1 MTVRFQAFHSI
12 KAIGNREVLF
22 NWSRTNPLGAL
33 DQVWR
38 PQNRDELQQLL
49 REYPERK
56 LRLIGSGL
64 SFEPIHS
71 VYAEGSQA
79 LLVDLHHLRGQL
91 DKTADTVTYQ
101 AGTPLDTVY
110 GDLIAMDRMLP
121 ASPGVIG
128 IQTLGGAL
136 STGTHGQGLHQS
148 SLCDAVEALTV
159 MLANGDILRVDR
171 TDPRFG
177 AFVMGMGM
185 LGVLL
190 DVRLRTV
197 PNRIMRCTKFTTD
210 YPFLLEHNERLNR
223 EHGFVKS
230 WWFAWTG
237 ESHIWLVDP
246 ASEEEVA
253 RYRAGGSEP
262 LLLEEDVGSAMNA
275 ALNDTIDATLQ
286 KMARDTKDEAR
297 AGEHFETVRRFKDA
311 SDLVGNVY
319 QILCKGI
326 PAPQINCEVA
336 VPLERMQ
343 EALEILQHWQ
353 ERNPGALHYPFI
365 LRCTG
370 PSEAWLS
377 ALWQVG
383 VLDRVPGLSGGGRHL
398 RGRLHGADA
407 RAAATAGAA
416 RRYAAFWQA
425 PGDGSLR
432 LPGPAAALARLPGLE
447 ARTRPSW
454 PLRKPLARRAV
465 RQPVR
470 MASWKGAIFFA
481 SFSPGGRRVGEEG
494 KRQPLQAP

>member
-38 PQNRDELQQLL
+38 PTTRDELQQLL

-91 DKTADTVTYQ
+91 DKTADTVTYL

-110 GDLIAMDRMLP
+110 ADLIAMDRMLP

-148 SLCDAVEALTV
+148 ALCDAVAALTV
-159 MLANGDILRVDR
+159 MLASGDIIRVER

-185 LGVLL
+185 LGILL
-190 DVRLRTV
+190 DVTLNTV

-223 EHGFVKS
+223 EHVFVKS

-246 ASEEEVA
+246 ASDDEVA

-262 LLLEEDVGSAMNA
+262 LVLEGDMDERMNL
-275 ALNDTIDATLQ
+275 ALNATIDATLQ

-336 VPLERMQ
+336 VPLERMEEALAILQAWQ
-343 EALEILQHWQ
+343 EA
-353 ERNPGALHYPFI
+353 NPGVLHYPFI

-370 PSEAWLS
+370 PSVAWLS
-377 ALWQVG
+377 AAHDKSVCWIGFLVYLAADGTFVG
-383 VLDRVPGLSGGGRHL
+383 GSMEQMRELQQLLVPLGGIPHFGKHLAMDLYDFPALLPRWHDFLALKRELDPHGRFENRWL
-398 RGRLHGADA
+398 
-407 RAAATAGAA
+407 
-416 RRYAAFWQA
+416 
-425 PGDGSLR
+425 GDL
-432 LPGPAAALARLPGLE
+432 
-447 ARTRPSW
+447 
-454 PLRKPLARRAV
+454 
-465 RQPVR
+465 
-470 MASWKGAIFFA
+470 FA
-481 SFSPGGRRVGEEG
+481 NR
-494 KRQPLQAP
+494 

>member
-38 PQNRDELQQLL
+38 PKSRDELQQLL
-49 REYPERK
+49 RENPERK

-71 VYAEGSQA
+71 VYAEGGQA

-101 AGTPLDTVY
+101 AGTPLDTIY

-148 SLCDAVEALTV
+148 ALCDAVEAMTV
-159 MLANGDILRVDR
+159 MLANGEIIGVDR

-210 YPFLLEHNERLNR
+210 YPFLLAHNERLNR

-262 LLLEEDVGSAMNA
+262 LLLEGDVDSAMSA
-275 ALNDTIDATLQ
+275 ALNDTIDAPLQ

-343 EALEILQHWQ
+343 EALAILQHWQ
-353 ERNPGALHYPFI
+353 ERNTGALHYPFI

-377 ALWQVG
+377 AAYGKPVCWIGFLVYLAADGTFVGGSMEQMRELQQLLVPLGGTPHFGKHLAMDLYDFPALLPRWHDFLTLKAELAPHGRFENLWLG
-383 VLDRVPGLSGGGRHL
+383 EL
-398 RGRLHGADA
+398 
-407 RAAATAGAA
+407 
-416 RRYAAFWQA
+416 
-425 PGDGSLR
+425 
-432 LPGPAAALARLPGLE
+432 
-447 ARTRPSW
+447 
-454 PLRKPLARRAV
+454 
-465 RQPVR
+465 
-470 MASWKGAIFFA
+470 FA
-481 SFSPGGRRVGEEG
+481 NR
-494 KRQPLQAP
+494 

>member
-38 PQNRDELQQLL
+38 PTTRDELQQLL

-91 DKTADTVTYQ
+91 AKTADTVTYQ

-110 GDLIAMDRMLP
+110 ADLIAMDRMLP

-148 SLCDAVEALTV
+148 ALCDAVAAMTV
-159 MLANGDILRVDR
+159 MLASGDIIGVDR

-190 DVRLRTV
+190 DVTLNTV

-210 YPFLLEHNERLNR
+210 YPFLLAHNERLNR
-223 EHGFVKS
+223 EHAFVKS

-246 ASEEEVA
+246 ASDEEVA

-262 LLLEEDVGSAMNA
+262 LVLEGDMDERMNL
-275 ALNDTIDATLQ
+275 ALNATIDATLQ

-336 VPLERMQ
+336 VPLERMG
-343 EALEILQHWQ
+343 EALERLQAWQ
-353 ERNPGALHYPFI
+353 QANPGVLHYPFI

-377 ALWQVG
+377 AAHGKSVCWIGFLVYLAADGTFVG
-383 VLDRVPGLSGGGRHL
+383 GSMEQMRELQQLLVPLGGTPHFGKHLAMDLYDFPALLPRWHDFLALKRELDPHGRFENRWL
-398 RGRLHGADA
+398 GELFAD
-407 RAAATAGAA
+407 R
-416 RRYAAFWQA
+416 
-425 PGDGSLR
+425 
-432 LPGPAAALARLPGLE
+432 
-447 ARTRPSW
+447 
-454 PLRKPLARRAV
+454 
-465 RQPVR
+465 
-470 MASWKGAIFFA
+470 
-481 SFSPGGRRVGEEG
+481 
-494 KRQPLQAP
+494 

>member
-38 PQNRDELQQLL
+38 PTTRDELQQLL

-91 DKTADTVTYQ
+91 DKTADTVTYL

-110 GDLIAMDRMLP
+110 ADLIAMDRMLP

-148 SLCDAVEALTV
+148 ALCDAVAALTV
-159 MLANGDILRVDR
+159 MLANGDIIRVDR

-185 LGVLL
+185 LGILL
-190 DVRLRTV
+190 DVTLNTV

-223 EHGFVKS
+223 EHAFVKS

-246 ASEEEVA
+246 ASDDEVA

-262 LLLEEDVGSAMNA
+262 LVLEGDMDERMNL
-275 ALNDTIDATLQ
+275 ALNATIDATLQ

-336 VPLERMQ
+336 VPLERMGEALAVLQAWQ
-343 EALEILQHWQ
+343 EA
-353 ERNPGALHYPFI
+353 NPGVLHYPFI

-370 PSEAWLS
+370 PSVAWLS
-377 ALWQVG
+377 AAHDKSVCWIGFLVYLAADGTFVG
-383 VLDRVPGLSGGGRHL
+383 GSMEQMRELQQLLVPLGGIPHFGKHLAMDLYDFPALLPRWHDFLALKRELDPHGRFENRWL
-398 RGRLHGADA
+398 
-407 RAAATAGAA
+407 
-416 RRYAAFWQA
+416 
-425 PGDGSLR
+425 GDL
-432 LPGPAAALARLPGLE
+432 
-447 ARTRPSW
+447 
-454 PLRKPLARRAV
+454 
-465 RQPVR
+465 
-470 MASWKGAIFFA
+470 FA
-481 SFSPGGRRVGEEG
+481 NR
-494 KRQPLQAP
+494 

>member
-38 PQNRDELQQLL
+38 PTTRDELQQLL
-49 REYPERK
+49 RKYPERK

-91 DKTADTVTYQ
+91 DKTADTVTYL

-110 GDLIAMDRMLP
+110 ADLIAMDRMLP

-148 SLCDAVEALTV
+148 ALCDAVAALTV
-159 MLANGDILRVDR
+159 MLASGDIIRVDR

-185 LGVLL
+185 LGILL
-190 DVRLRTV
+190 DVTLNTV

-223 EHGFVKS
+223 EHAFVKS

-246 ASEEEVA
+246 ASDDEVA

-262 LLLEEDVGSAMNA
+262 LVLEGDMDERMNL
-275 ALNDTIDATLQ
+275 ALNATIDATLQ

-336 VPLERMQ
+336 VPLERMG
-343 EALEILQHWQ
+343 EALEILQAWQ
-353 ERNPGALHYPFI
+353 EANPGVLHYPFI

-370 PSEAWLS
+370 PSVAWLS
-377 ALWQVG
+377 AAHDKSVCWIGFLVYLAADGTFVG
-383 VLDRVPGLSGGGRHL
+383 GSMEQMRELQQLLVPLGGIPHFGKHLAMDLYDFPALLPRWHDFLALKRELDPHGRFENRWL
-398 RGRLHGADA
+398 
-407 RAAATAGAA
+407 
-416 RRYAAFWQA
+416 
-425 PGDGSLR
+425 GDL
-432 LPGPAAALARLPGLE
+432 
-447 ARTRPSW
+447 
-454 PLRKPLARRAV
+454 
-465 RQPVR
+465 
-470 MASWKGAIFFA
+470 FA
-481 SFSPGGRRVGEEG
+481 NR
-494 KRQPLQAP
+494 

>member
-1 MTVRFQAFHSI
+1 MTVQFQAFHSI

-38 PQNRDELQQLL
+38 PKTRDQLQALL
-49 REYPERK
+49 REHPERK

-91 DKTADTVTYQ
+91 AKTADTVTYQ

-110 GDLIAMDRMLP
+110 GELIAMERMLP

-148 SLCDAVEALTV
+148 ALCDAVEALTV
-159 MLANGDILRVDR
+159 MLASGDIIRVDR
-171 TDPRFG
+171 SDPRFG

-185 LGVLL
+185 LGILL
-190 DVRLRTV
+190 DVTLRTV
-197 PNRIMRCTKFTTD
+197 PNRIMRCSKFTTD

-246 ASEEEVA
+246 ASDEEVA
-253 RYRAGGSEP
+253 RYRAAGSEP
-262 LLLEEDVGSAMNA
+262 LLLEGDIDARMNA
-275 ALNDTIDATLQ
+275 ALNATIDATLQ
-286 KMARDTKDEAR
+286 KMAKDTKDEAL

-336 VPLERMQ
+336 VPLHRMN
-343 EALEILQHWQ
+343 EALETLQAWQ
-353 ERNPGALHYPFI
+353 QANPGVLHYPFI

-377 ALWQVG
+377 AAHGQSVCWVG
-383 VLDRVPGLSGGGRHL
+383 FLVYLAADGTFVNGSMEQMRELQQLLVPLGGIPHFGKHLAMDLYDFPALLPRWNDFVALKAELDPHGRFENRWL
-398 RGRLHGADA
+398 AD
-407 RAAATAGAA
+407 
-416 RRYAAFWQA
+416 
-425 PGDGSLR
+425 L
-432 LPGPAAALARLPGLE
+432 
-447 ARTRPSW
+447 
-454 PLRKPLARRAV
+454 
-465 RQPVR
+465 
-470 MASWKGAIFFA
+470 FA
-481 SFSPGGRRVGEEG
+481 NR
-494 KRQPLQAP
+494 

>member
-1 MTVRFQAFHSI
+1 MTVQFQAFHSI

-38 PQNRDELQQLL
+38 PKSRDELQALL
-49 REYPERK
+49 REHPERK

-91 DKTADTVTYQ
+91 AKTADTVTYQ

-110 GDLIAMDRMLP
+110 AELIAMERMLP

-148 SLCDAVEALTV
+148 ALCDAVEAMTV
-159 MLANGDILRVDR
+159 ILASGDIIRVDR
-171 TDPRFG
+171 SDPRFG

-185 LGVLL
+185 LGILL
-190 DVRLRTV
+190 DVTLRTV

-246 ASEEEVA
+246 ASDDEVA

-262 LLLEEDVGSAMNA
+262 LLLDGDIDARMNA
-275 ALNDTIDATLQ
+275 ALNATIDATLQ
-286 KMARDTKDEAR
+286 KMAKDTKDEAL

-336 VPLERMQ
+336 VPLHRMN
-343 EALEILQHWQ
+343 EALETLQAWQ
-353 ERNPGALHYPFI
+353 QANPGVLHYPFI

-377 ALWQVG
+377 AAHGQSVCWIGFLVYLAADGTFVNGSMEQMRELQQLLVPLGGIPHFGKHLAMDLYDFPALLPRWNDFVALKAE
-383 VLDRVPGLSGGGRHL
+383 LDPHGRFENRWLSDL
-398 RGRLHGADA
+398 
-407 RAAATAGAA
+407 
-416 RRYAAFWQA
+416 
-425 PGDGSLR
+425 
-432 LPGPAAALARLPGLE
+432 
-447 ARTRPSW
+447 
-454 PLRKPLARRAV
+454 
-465 RQPVR
+465 
-470 MASWKGAIFFA
+470 FA
-481 SFSPGGRRVGEEG
+481 NR
-494 KRQPLQAP
+494 

>member
-38 PQNRDELQQLL
+38 PTTRDELQQLL

-79 LLVDLHHLRGQL
+79 LLVDLHHLHHLRGQL
-91 DKTADTVTYQ
+91 DKTADTVTYL

-110 GDLIAMDRMLP
+110 ADLIAMDRMLP

-148 SLCDAVEALTV
+148 ALCDAVAALTV
-159 MLANGDILRVDR
+159 MLASGDIIRVDR

-185 LGVLL
+185 LGILL
-190 DVRLRTV
+190 DVTLNTV

-223 EHGFVKS
+223 EHAFVKS

-246 ASEEEVA
+246 ASDDEVA

-262 LLLEEDVGSAMNA
+262 LVLEGDMDERMNL
-275 ALNDTIDATLQ
+275 ALNATIDATLQ

-336 VPLERMQ
+336 VPLERMG
-343 EALEILQHWQ
+343 EALEILQAWQ
-353 ERNPGALHYPFI
+353 EANPGVLHYPFI

-370 PSEAWLS
+370 PSVAWLS
-377 ALWQVG
+377 AAHDKSVCWIGFLVYLAADGTFVG
-383 VLDRVPGLSGGGRHL
+383 GSMEQMRELQQLLVPLGGIPHFGKHLAMDLYDFPALLPRWHDFLALKRELDPHGRFENRWL
-398 RGRLHGADA
+398 
-407 RAAATAGAA
+407 
-416 RRYAAFWQA
+416 
-425 PGDGSLR
+425 GDL
-432 LPGPAAALARLPGLE
+432 
-447 ARTRPSW
+447 
-454 PLRKPLARRAV
+454 
-465 RQPVR
+465 
-470 MASWKGAIFFA
+470 FA
-481 SFSPGGRRVGEEG
+481 NR
-494 KRQPLQAP
+494 

>member
-38 PQNRDELQQLL
+38 PTTRDELQQLL
-49 REYPERK
+49 REYPDRK

-91 DKTADTVTYQ
+91 DKTADTVTYL

-110 GDLIAMDRMLP
+110 ADLIAMDRMLP

-148 SLCDAVEALTV
+148 ALCDAVAALTV
-159 MLANGDILRVDR
+159 MLASGDIIRVDR

-185 LGVLL
+185 LGILL
-190 DVRLRTV
+190 DVTLNTV

-223 EHGFVKS
+223 EHAFVKS

-246 ASEEEVA
+246 ASDDEVA

-262 LLLEEDVGSAMNA
+262 LVLEGDMNERMNL
-275 ALNDTIDATLQ
+275 ALNATIDATLQ

-336 VPLERMQ
+336 VPLERMG
-343 EALEILQHWQ
+343 EALEILQAWQ
-353 ERNPGALHYPFI
+353 EANPGVLHYPFI

-370 PSEAWLS
+370 PSVAWLS
-377 ALWQVG
+377 AAHGKSVCWIGFLVYLAADGTFVG
-383 VLDRVPGLSGGGRHL
+383 GSMEQMRELQQLLVPLGGIPHFGKHLAMDLYDFPALLPRWHDFLALKRELDPHGRFENRWL
-398 RGRLHGADA
+398 
-407 RAAATAGAA
+407 
-416 RRYAAFWQA
+416 
-425 PGDGSLR
+425 GDL
-432 LPGPAAALARLPGLE
+432 
-447 ARTRPSW
+447 
-454 PLRKPLARRAV
+454 
-465 RQPVR
+465 
-470 MASWKGAIFFA
+470 FA
-481 SFSPGGRRVGEEG
+481 NR
-494 KRQPLQAP
+494 

>member
-38 PQNRDELQQLL
+38 PTTRDELQQLL

-91 DKTADTVTYQ
+91 DKTADTVTYL

-110 GDLIAMDRMLP
+110 VDLIAMDRMLP

-148 SLCDAVEALTV
+148 ALCDAVAALTV
-159 MLANGDILRVDR
+159 MLASGDIIRVDR

-185 LGVLL
+185 LGILL
-190 DVRLRTV
+190 DVTLNTV

-223 EHGFVKS
+223 EHAFVKS

-246 ASEEEVA
+246 ASDDEVA

-262 LLLEEDVGSAMNA
+262 LVLEGDMDERMNL
-275 ALNDTIDATLQ
+275 ALNATIDATLQ

-336 VPLERMQ
+336 VPLERMGEALAILQAWQ
-343 EALEILQHWQ
+343 EA
-353 ERNPGALHYPFI
+353 NPGVLHYPFI

-370 PSEAWLS
+370 PSVAWLS
-377 ALWQVG
+377 AAHDKSVCWIGFLVYLAADGTFVG
-383 VLDRVPGLSGGGRHL
+383 GSMEQMRELQQLLVPLGGIPHFGKHLAMDLYDFPALLPRWHDFLALKRELDPHGRFENRWL
-398 RGRLHGADA
+398 
-407 RAAATAGAA
+407 
-416 RRYAAFWQA
+416 
-425 PGDGSLR
+425 GDL
-432 LPGPAAALARLPGLE
+432 
-447 ARTRPSW
+447 
-454 PLRKPLARRAV
+454 
-465 RQPVR
+465 
-470 MASWKGAIFFA
+470 FA
-481 SFSPGGRRVGEEG
+481 NR
-494 KRQPLQAP
+494 

>member
-1 MTVRFQAFHSI
+1 MTVQFQAFHSI

-33 DQVWR
+33 DQLWR
-38 PQNRDELQQLL
+38 PKTRDELQMLL
-49 REYPERK
+49 REHPERK

-91 DKTADTVTYQ
+91 AKTADTVTYQ

-110 GDLIAMDRMLP
+110 AELIAMERMLP

-148 SLCDAVEALTV
+148 ALCDAVEALTV
-159 MLANGDILRVDR
+159 MLANGDIIRVDR

-185 LGVLL
+185 LGILL
-190 DVRLRTV
+190 DVTLRTV

-246 ASEEEVA
+246 ASDEEVA

-262 LLLEEDVGSAMNA
+262 LLLDGDIDARMNA
-275 ALNDTIDATLQ
+275 ALNATIDATMQ
-286 KMARDTKDEAR
+286 KMAKDTKDEAL

-336 VPLERMQ
+336 VPLHRMN
-343 EALEILQHWQ
+343 EALETLQAWQ
-353 ERNPGALHYPFI
+353 EANPGVLHYPFI

-377 ALWQVG
+377 AAYG
-383 VLDRVPGLSGGGRHL
+383 
-398 RGRLHGADA
+398 
-407 RAAATAGAA
+407 
-416 RRYAAFWQA
+416 
-425 PGDGSLR
+425 
-432 LPGPAAALARLPGLE
+432 
-447 ARTRPSW
+447 
-454 PLRKPLARRAV
+454 
-465 RQPVR
+465 QPVCWIGFLVYLAADGTFVNGSMEQMR
-470 MASWKGAIFFA
+470 ELQQLLAPLGGIPHFGKHLAMDLYDFPALLPRWNDFVALKAELDPHGRFENRWLSDLFA
-481 SFSPGGRRVGEEG
+481 NR
-494 KRQPLQAP
+494 

>member
-38 PQNRDELQQLL
+38 PTTRDELQQLL

-91 DKTADTVTYQ
+91 DKTADTVTYL

-110 GDLIAMDRMLP
+110 ADLIAMDRMLP

-148 SLCDAVEALTV
+148 ALCDAVAALTV
-159 MLANGDILRVDR
+159 MLASGDIIRVDR

-185 LGVLL
+185 LGILL
-190 DVRLRTV
+190 DVTLNTV

-210 YPFLLEHNERLNR
+210 YPFLLEHNARLNR
-223 EHGFVKS
+223 EHAFVKS

-246 ASEEEVA
+246 ASDDEVA

-262 LLLEEDVGSAMNA
+262 LVLEGDMDERMNL
-275 ALNDTIDATLQ
+275 ALNATIDATLQ

-336 VPLERMQ
+336 VPLERMGEALAVLQAWQ
-343 EALEILQHWQ
+343 EA
-353 ERNPGALHYPFI
+353 NPGVLHYPFI

-370 PSEAWLS
+370 PSVAWLS
-377 ALWQVG
+377 AAHDKSVCWIGFLVYLAADGTFVG
-383 VLDRVPGLSGGGRHL
+383 GSMEQMRELQQLLVPLGGIPHFGKHLAMDLYDFPALLPRWHDFLALKRELDPHGRFENRWL
-398 RGRLHGADA
+398 
-407 RAAATAGAA
+407 
-416 RRYAAFWQA
+416 
-425 PGDGSLR
+425 GDL
-432 LPGPAAALARLPGLE
+432 
-447 ARTRPSW
+447 
-454 PLRKPLARRAV
+454 
-465 RQPVR
+465 
-470 MASWKGAIFFA
+470 FA
-481 SFSPGGRRVGEEG
+481 NR
-494 KRQPLQAP
+494 

>member
-38 PQNRDELQQLL
+38 PTTRDELQQLL

-91 DKTADTVTYQ
+91 DKTADTVTYL

-110 GDLIAMDRMLP
+110 ADLIAMDRMLP

-148 SLCDAVEALTV
+148 ALCDAVAALTV
-159 MLANGDILRVDR
+159 MLANGDIIRVDR

-185 LGVLL
+185 LGILL
-190 DVRLRTV
+190 DVTLNTV

-223 EHGFVKS
+223 EHAFVKS

-246 ASEEEVA
+246 ASDDEVA

-262 LLLEEDVGSAMNA
+262 LVLEGDMDERMNL
-275 ALNDTIDATLQ
+275 ALNATIDATLQ

-297 AGEHFETVRRFKDA
+297 AGEHFETVRRFKEA

-336 VPLERMQ
+336 VPLERMGEALAILQAWQ
-343 EALEILQHWQ
+343 EA
-353 ERNPGALHYPFI
+353 NPGVLHYPFI

-370 PSEAWLS
+370 PSVAWLS
-377 ALWQVG
+377 AAHDKSVCWIGFLVYLAADGTFVG
-383 VLDRVPGLSGGGRHL
+383 GSMEQMRELQQLLVPLGGIPHFGKHLAMDLYDFPALLPRWHDFLALKRELDPHGRFENRWL
-398 RGRLHGADA
+398 
-407 RAAATAGAA
+407 
-416 RRYAAFWQA
+416 
-425 PGDGSLR
+425 GDL
-432 LPGPAAALARLPGLE
+432 
-447 ARTRPSW
+447 
-454 PLRKPLARRAV
+454 
-465 RQPVR
+465 
-470 MASWKGAIFFA
+470 FA
-481 SFSPGGRRVGEEG
+481 NR
-494 KRQPLQAP
+494 

>member
-38 PQNRDELQQLL
+38 PTTRDELQQLL
-49 REYPERK
+49 RKYPERK

-91 DKTADTVTYQ
+91 DKTADTVTYL

-110 GDLIAMDRMLP
+110 ADLIAMDRMLP

-148 SLCDAVEALTV
+148 ALCDAVAALTV
-159 MLANGDILRVDR
+159 MLASGDIIRVDR

-185 LGVLL
+185 LGILL
-190 DVRLRTV
+190 DVTLNTV

-223 EHGFVKS
+223 EHAFVKS

-246 ASEEEVA
+246 ASDDEVA
-253 RYRAGGSEP
+253 RYRAGGSDP
-262 LLLEEDVGSAMNA
+262 LVLEGDMDERMNL
-275 ALNDTIDATLQ
+275 ALNATIDATLQ

-336 VPLERMQ
+336 VPLERMG
-343 EALEILQHWQ
+343 EALEILQAWQ
-353 ERNPGALHYPFI
+353 EANPGVLHYPFI

-370 PSEAWLS
+370 PSVAWLS
-377 ALWQVG
+377 AAHDKSVCWIGFLVYLAADGTFVG
-383 VLDRVPGLSGGGRHL
+383 GSMEQMRELQQLLVPLGGIPHFGKHLAMDLYDFPALLPRWHDFLALKRELDPHGRFENRWL
-398 RGRLHGADA
+398 
-407 RAAATAGAA
+407 
-416 RRYAAFWQA
+416 
-425 PGDGSLR
+425 GDL
-432 LPGPAAALARLPGLE
+432 
-447 ARTRPSW
+447 
-454 PLRKPLARRAV
+454 
-465 RQPVR
+465 
-470 MASWKGAIFFA
+470 FA
-481 SFSPGGRRVGEEG
+481 NR
-494 KRQPLQAP
+494 

>member
-38 PQNRDELQQLL
+38 PTTRDELQQLL

-91 DKTADTVTYQ
+91 DKTDDTVTYL

-110 GDLIAMDRMLP
+110 ADLIAMDRMLP

-148 SLCDAVEALTV
+148 ALCDAVAALTV
-159 MLANGDILRVDR
+159 MLASGDIIRVDR

-185 LGVLL
+185 LGILL
-190 DVRLRTV
+190 DVTLNTV

-223 EHGFVKS
+223 EHAFVKS

-246 ASEEEVA
+246 ASDDEVA

-262 LLLEEDVGSAMNA
+262 LVLEGDMDERMNL
-275 ALNDTIDATLQ
+275 ALNATIDETLQ

-336 VPLERMQ
+336 VPLERMGEALAILQAWQ
-343 EALEILQHWQ
+343 EA
-353 ERNPGALHYPFI
+353 NPGVLHYPFI

-370 PSEAWLS
+370 PSVAWLS
-377 ALWQVG
+377 AAHDKSVCWIGFLVYLAADGTFVG
-383 VLDRVPGLSGGGRHL
+383 GSMEQMRELQQLLVPLGGIPHFGKHLAMDLYDFPALLPRWHDFLALKRELDPHGRFENRWL
-398 RGRLHGADA
+398 
-407 RAAATAGAA
+407 
-416 RRYAAFWQA
+416 
-425 PGDGSLR
+425 GDL
-432 LPGPAAALARLPGLE
+432 
-447 ARTRPSW
+447 
-454 PLRKPLARRAV
+454 
-465 RQPVR
+465 
-470 MASWKGAIFFA
+470 FA
-481 SFSPGGRRVGEEG
+481 NR
-494 KRQPLQAP
+494 

>member
-38 PQNRDELQQLL
+38 PTTRDELQQLL

-91 DKTADTVTYQ
+91 DKTADTVTYL

-110 GDLIAMDRMLP
+110 ADLIAMDRMLP

-148 SLCDAVEALTV
+148 ALCDAVAALTV
-159 MLANGDILRVDR
+159 MLASGDIIRVDR

-185 LGVLL
+185 LGILL
-190 DVRLRTV
+190 DVTLNTV

-223 EHGFVKS
+223 EHAFVKS

-246 ASEEEVA
+246 ASDDEVA

-262 LLLEEDVGSAMNA
+262 LLLEGDADSAMNA
-275 ALNDTIDATLQ
+275 ALNTTIDATLQ

-326 PAPQINCEVA
+326 PAHQINCEVA
-336 VPLERMQ
+336 VPLERMGEALAILQAWQ
-343 EALEILQHWQ
+343 EA
-353 ERNPGALHYPFI
+353 NPGVLHYPFI

-370 PSEAWLS
+370 PSVAWLS
-377 ALWQVG
+377 AAHDKSVCWIGFLVYLAADGTFVG
-383 VLDRVPGLSGGGRHL
+383 GSMEQMRELQQLLVPLGGIPHFGKHLAMDLYDFPALLPRWHDFLALKRELDPHGRFENRWL
-398 RGRLHGADA
+398 
-407 RAAATAGAA
+407 
-416 RRYAAFWQA
+416 
-425 PGDGSLR
+425 GDL
-432 LPGPAAALARLPGLE
+432 
-447 ARTRPSW
+447 
-454 PLRKPLARRAV
+454 
-465 RQPVR
+465 
-470 MASWKGAIFFA
+470 FA
-481 SFSPGGRRVGEEG
+481 NR
-494 KRQPLQAP
+494 

>member
-1 MTVRFQAFHSI
+1 MTVQFQAFHSI

-38 PQNRDELQQLL
+38 PKNRDELQQLL
-49 REYPERK
+49 REHPERK

-91 DKTADTVTYQ
+91 AKTADTVTYQ

-110 GDLIAMDRMLP
+110 AELIAMERMLP

-148 SLCDAVEALTV
+148 ALCDAVEAMTV
-159 MLANGDILRVDR
+159 MLANGDIIRVDR

-185 LGVLL
+185 LGILL
-190 DVRLRTV
+190 DVTLRTV

-223 EHGFVKS
+223 QHGFVKS

-246 ASEEEVA
+246 ASDDEVA

-262 LLLEEDVGSAMNA
+262 LLLDGDIDARMNA
-275 ALNDTIDATLQ
+275 ALNATIDATMQ
-286 KMARDTKDEAR
+286 KMAKDTKDEAL

-336 VPLERMQ
+336 VPLHRMN
-343 EALEILQHWQ
+343 EALETLQAWQ
-353 ERNPGALHYPFI
+353 QANPGVLHYPFI

-377 ALWQVG
+377 AAYG
-383 VLDRVPGLSGGGRHL
+383 
-398 RGRLHGADA
+398 
-407 RAAATAGAA
+407 
-416 RRYAAFWQA
+416 
-425 PGDGSLR
+425 
-432 LPGPAAALARLPGLE
+432 
-447 ARTRPSW
+447 
-454 PLRKPLARRAV
+454 
-465 RQPVR
+465 QPVCWIGFLVYLAADGTFVNGSMEQMR
-470 MASWKGAIFFA
+470 ELQQLLVPLGGIPHFGKHLAMDLYDFPALLPRWNDFVALKAELDPHGRFENRWLSDLFA
-481 SFSPGGRRVGEEG
+481 NR
-494 KRQPLQAP
+494 

>member
-38 PQNRDELQQLL
+38 PTTRDELQQLL

-91 DKTADTVTYQ
+91 DKTADTVTYL

-110 GDLIAMDRMLP
+110 ADLIAMDRMLP

-148 SLCDAVEALTV
+148 ALCDAVAALTV
-159 MLANGDILRVDR
+159 MLASGDIIRVDR

-185 LGVLL
+185 LGILL
-190 DVRLRTV
+190 DVTLNTV

-223 EHGFVKS
+223 EHAFVKS

-246 ASEEEVA
+246 ASDDEVA

-262 LLLEEDVGSAMNA
+262 LVLEGDMDERMNL
-275 ALNDTIDATLQ
+275 ALNATIDATLQ

-336 VPLERMQ
+336 VPLERMG
-343 EALEILQHWQ
+343 EALEILQTWQ
-353 ERNPGALHYPFI
+353 EANPGVLHYPFI

-370 PSEAWLS
+370 PSVAWLS
-377 ALWQVG
+377 AAHDKSVCWIGFLVYLAADGTFVG
-383 VLDRVPGLSGGGRHL
+383 GSMEQMRELQQLLVPLGGIPHFGKHLAMDLYDFPALLPRWHDFLALKRELDPHGRFENRWL
-398 RGRLHGADA
+398 
-407 RAAATAGAA
+407 
-416 RRYAAFWQA
+416 
-425 PGDGSLR
+425 GDL
-432 LPGPAAALARLPGLE
+432 
-447 ARTRPSW
+447 
-454 PLRKPLARRAV
+454 
-465 RQPVR
+465 
-470 MASWKGAIFFA
+470 FA
-481 SFSPGGRRVGEEG
+481 NR
-494 KRQPLQAP
+494 

>member
-38 PQNRDELQQLL
+38 PTTRDELQQLL

-91 DKTADTVTYQ
+91 AKTADTVTYQ

-110 GDLIAMDRMLP
+110 ADLIAMDRMLP

-148 SLCDAVEALTV
+148 ALCDAVEAMTV
-159 MLANGDILRVDR
+159 MLASGDIIGVDR

-190 DVRLRTV
+190 DVTLNTV

-210 YPFLLEHNERLNR
+210 DPFLLAHNERLNR
-223 EHGFVKS
+223 EHAFVKS

-246 ASEEEVA
+246 ASDEEVA

-262 LLLEEDVGSAMNA
+262 LVLEGDMDERMNL
-275 ALNDTIDATLQ
+275 ALNATIDATLQ

-336 VPLERMQ
+336 VPLERMG
-343 EALEILQHWQ
+343 EALERLQAWQ
-353 ERNPGALHYPFI
+353 QANPGVLHYPFI

-377 ALWQVG
+377 AAYGKSVCWIGFLVYLAADGTFVG
-383 VLDRVPGLSGGGRHL
+383 GSMEQMRELQQLLVPLGGTPHFGKHLAMDLYDFPALLPRWHDFLALKRELDPHGRFENRWL
-398 RGRLHGADA
+398 GELFAD
-407 RAAATAGAA
+407 R
-416 RRYAAFWQA
+416 
-425 PGDGSLR
+425 
-432 LPGPAAALARLPGLE
+432 
-447 ARTRPSW
+447 
-454 PLRKPLARRAV
+454 
-465 RQPVR
+465 
-470 MASWKGAIFFA
+470 
-481 SFSPGGRRVGEEG
+481 
-494 KRQPLQAP
+494 